1 MIKPFTFGLRTTI
14 IYGEGVSR
22 QLGERALELGGKRA
36 LVVTDP
42 GIEKAGILQGPVES
56 LKKAGL
62 DLVVFPEV
70 EANPETST
78 LERGREIALR
88 HSCDIVVGIGG
99 GSSIDAGKGIAISV
113 TNPDPIASYEGLN
126 KVKVPGLPM
135 IAIPT
140 TAGTGA
146 EITIWAVLT
155 DSSRRM
161 KIGVGSPY
169 CSPTYALCDPLLTV
183 SMPPSVTAIT
193 GMDALTH
200 AVESYVNTATQP
212 PSEAL
217 AMRAIT
223 LIGANLRTAV
233 YRGDNLEAR
242 DAMLMGS
249 LLAAM
254 AFNSTRLGIA
264 HALAMPLGSWDIA
277 IPHGLANAIVLPA
290 VIEYNHMA
298 RPEKYAEIARALGEN
313 IDGLSL
319 RDAAYKAVE
328 AVRELTEDI
337 DIRLGLSQ
345 LGVKEEHL
353 EKIASEAIKSG
364 NILVNPRSCTV
375 KNLMDIL
382 RRSM

>member
-1 MIKPFTFGLRTTI
+1 MIKPFTFGFRTTI
-14 IYGEGVSR
+14 IYGEGASR

-42 GIEKAGILQGPVES
+42 GIERAGILQGPVES
-56 LKKAGL
+56 LEKAGL
-62 DLVVFPEV
+62 DVVVFAEV

-78 LERGREIALR
+78 VERGRDVALR
-88 HSCDIVVGIGG
+88 ESCDIVVGIGG
-99 GSSIDAGKGIAISV
+99 GSSMDAGKGVAVSV
-113 TNPDPIASYEGLN
+113 TNPGPIAGYEGLN
-126 KVKVPGLPM
+126 KVKAPGLPM

-140 TAGTGA
+140 TAGTGG

-155 DSSRRM
+155 DSNRRL

-183 SMPPSVTAIT
+183 SMPPSVTAMT

-233 YRGDNLEAR
+233 YRGDDLEAR

-264 HALAMPLGSWDIA
+264 HALAMPLGSWDMA

-298 RPEKYAEIARALGEN
+298 KPDKYAEIARALGEN
-313 IDGLSL
+313 VDGLSL

-328 AVRELTEDI
+328 AVRKLNDDVGI
-337 DIRLGLSQ
+337 PRGLSQ
-345 LGVKEEHL
+345 AGVKEEHL
-353 EKIASEAIKSG
+353 ERIASEAIKSG
-364 NILVNPRSCTV
+364 NIMVNPRTSTV
-375 KNLMDIL
+375 KDLVDIL